1 MNLVFKILLKEDMQQ
16 ILHLDKQYNN
26 LFNHLKLENME
37 EMDHLSDL
45 NLLQINLEIQFLN
58 F

>member
-26 LFNHLKLENME
+26 QFNLLKSENME
-37 EMDHLSDL
+37 EMDHHSDL

>member
-26 LFNHLKLENME
+26 QFNHLKSENME

-45 NLLQINLEIQFLN
+45 NLLQKNLEIQFLN